1 MADIPLKLDENN
13 TLEFSVDI
21 TGDEPVQGAPII
33 RFVCESKDV
42 SYVFEGKYVGG
53 NDVEVEVPPMKG
65 KLKEG
70 TYQTKLEVI
79 LEDRYFCPLELEA
92 EFKVSRKVVAEIK
105 QRKKPEPKQA
115 DVKASFVTQS
125 STPASERKP
134 AKAEQ
139 KQPRRRGSLKNR
151 YKKGLL

>member
-21 TGDEPVQGAPII
+21 TGDEPIEGSPVI

-42 SYVFEGKYVGG
+42 SYVFEGKYTGG
-53 NDVEVEVPPMKG
+53 NDVKVEVPPMKG

-70 TYQTKLEVI
+70 TYSSKLEVI
-79 LEDRYFCPLELEA
+79 LEDRYFVPLELDV

-105 QRKKPEPKQA
+105 QRKKPARKQA
-115 DVKASFVTQS
+115 DVTASFVTQS
-125 STPASERKP
+125 SEPVSGKP
-134 AKAEQ
+134 KADT
-139 KQPRRRGSLKNR
+139 KRGSLKKR